1 MMGDATPEIARV
13 SVMRLANRMER
24 LRKPVNDLSRGT
36 TVADI
41 VTTVAVT
48 AAQVRDNE
56 PGLAGVAEHFWDSS
70 GPVLR
75 ARTHGQGAAN
85 R

>member
-1 MMGDATPEIARV
+1 MSRLLLDDYLSWIGAAPLVTAEEIVLAT
-13 SVMRLANRMER
+13 RMEG

-56 PGLAGVAEHFWDSS
+56 PSLAGDELPKVAEHF
-70 GPVLR
+70 
-75 ARTHGQGAAN
+75 
-85 R
+85 